1 MKKYICFLFMAL
13 GIAVAN
19 AQDVI
24 VLRNTEEI
32 EAKVLEINPESVKY
46 VPWDFQ
52 DGPVRV
58 VDKRDIFFIKY
69 QNGQKETFE
78 LNETPNN
85 GITGRLDVEQTRGK
99 YIHRIKPQGNVYA
112 GMVFNGWDWNIG
124 PALDLAYG
132 ARFYDYFF
140 LGLDLGYSCWF
151 ENVYNGPYYRTALHF
166 ASLRLNMKGY
176 WPVSENLSPFL
187 NLDLGTSIWVA
198 GFAFFNMQVGA
209 GVEFRRFSLGMGYNL
224 LSLFGEDVHSGYLWL
239 GVRF

>member
-1 MKKYICFLFMAL
+1 MKKYVCFLFMAF
-13 GIAVAN
+13 GIAVAS
-19 AQDVI
+19 AQEVV

-32 EAKVLEINPESVKY
+32 EQSVIESA
-46 VPWDFQ
+46 
-52 DGPVRV
+52 
-58 VDKRDIFFIKY
+58 
-69 QNGQKETFE
+69 
-78 LNETPNN
+78 
-85 GITGRLDVEQTRGK
+85 GIEKTRGK

-151 ENVYNGPYYRTALHF
+151 EKVYNGPYYEGYRTALHF

-187 NLDLGTSIWVA
+187 NLDLGTSVWVA

-224 LSLFGEDVHSGYLWL
+224 LSLFGEDVHSGYLRL